1 MQRLREGELL
11 FTGCQT
17 PNKAMSTGEETE
29 FVRVLNLC
37 RLFDCDRKTME
48 RLLEK
53 LMESHQVEVI
63 SWNGQRRVNYKQF
76 RRAVLLQSTINF

>member
-1 MQRLREGELL
+1 M

-17 PNKAMSTGEETE
+17 PNKEMSTGEDTE

-37 RLFDCDRKTME
+37 RMFDCDRKTME

-53 LMESHQVEVI
+53 LAESHTVEVI
-63 SWNGQRRVNYKQF
+63 NWNGQRRVNYKQF
-76 RRAVLLQSTINF
+76 RRAVLMQSTLTF